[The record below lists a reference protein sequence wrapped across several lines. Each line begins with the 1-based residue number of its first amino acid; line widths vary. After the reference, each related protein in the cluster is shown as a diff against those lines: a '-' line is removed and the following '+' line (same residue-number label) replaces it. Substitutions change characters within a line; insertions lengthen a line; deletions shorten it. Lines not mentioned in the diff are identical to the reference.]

1 MSRIDDQIREA
12 LRAEDAD
19 IFADGPEQSLH
30 EMVIAS
36 FRGKQRW
43 LVITM
48 FCGTFVYVGLAIV
61 VAMRFFQ
68 VETTRAMIGYATA
81 FIFCLTAVGLMK
93 VWYWMQLD
101 KNAILRE
108 VKRLELQVARL
119 SARR

>member
-1 MSRIDDQIREA
+1 MKKLDEQIREA

-36 FRGKQRW
+36 FKGKQRW
-43 LVITM
+43 LVIM
-48 FCGTFVYVGLAIV
+48 SFCGGFVYTGLAIFTAV
-61 VAMRFFQ
+61 RFFQ
-68 VETTRAMIGYATA
+68 AETMRAMIGYATG
-81 FIFCLTAVGLMK
+81 FIFCLIAVGLTK

>member
-1 MSRIDDQIREA
+1 MSELDEQIREA

-36 FRGKQRW
+36 FKGKQRW
-43 LVITM
+43 LVIMM
-48 FCGTFVYVGLAIV
+48 FFWMCVCFGLAIATV
-61 VAMRFFQ
+61 VRFFQ
-68 VETTRAMIGYATA
+68 VETIRAMIAYATG
-81 FIFCLTAVGLMK
+81 FTFCLIAVGLMK
-93 VWYWMQLD
+93 MWYWMQLD

-119 SARR
+119 SGRQ